1 MKLLKI
7 IQTVYRNVAHW
18 REAWLF
24 PLAGIVAL
32 LLGIHFVQFLTGR
45 AVVDDPGSIISM
57 LYNGIGVLIAVA
69 ILGGMKGHLIPD
81 YDEQQASADWRMA
94 LIDVV
99 GTVLVFF
106 TLCHFI
112 FK

>member
-1 MKLLKI
+1 ML
-7 IQTVYRNVAHW
+7 TVFWIGV
-18 REAWLF
+18 F
-24 PLAGIVAL
+24 FG
-32 LLGIHFVQFLTGR
+32 LGVI
-45 AVVDDPGSIISM
+45 A
-57 LYNGIGVLIAVA
+57 GVLIAVA